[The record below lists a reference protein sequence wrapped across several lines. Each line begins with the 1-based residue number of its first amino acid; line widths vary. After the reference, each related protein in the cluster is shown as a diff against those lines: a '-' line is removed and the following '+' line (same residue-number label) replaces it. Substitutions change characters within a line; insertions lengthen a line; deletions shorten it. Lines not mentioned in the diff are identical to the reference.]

1 MRSRMLE
8 QLYNGN
14 IGAAHMPPYETEL
27 SQYCADQ
34 GYKLET
40 QVEEKLDE
48 QGRRLLGQ
56 LQEMKNGEDRA
67 LAYGCFIHGFKLATQ
82 IMVEVF
88 ANPES
93 EVLNKGQ
100 YRNSEVQLWGDD
112 PDAAG
117 EIE

>member
-1 MRSRMLE
+1 M
-8 QLYNGN
+8 
-14 IGAAHMPPYETEL
+14 
-27 SQYCADQ
+27 
-34 GYKLET
+34 
-40 QVEEKLDE
+40 EEKLDE